1 LRKNPPMSNHKY
13 SIITVC
19 LNAITHIHR
28 TAESLTQ
35 QNYTNFEW
43 IVIDGGSTD
52 GTLDILEEYKD
63 LISVLV
69 SEPDKG
75 IYDAMNKGILHAK
88 GQDLL
93 FLNAGDSLY
102 DPKTLS
108 SLDRSSNF
116 ELIVGNL
123 FLTQTRTVRESPQL
137 LPRDFLLKVMLPH
150 QATFFNRDIFDKYG
164 YFDTSYR
171 IAGDYEMFSRLIQKY
186 KVSYTHVPDIIAN
199 FDETGISSNDN
210 FRHLRKKE
218 NHRVRWKYFP
228 RYRYSLKSIRQVV
241 RNFTK

>member
-1 LRKNPPMSNHKY
+1 MNKPHY
-13 SIITVC
+13 SIVTVS
-19 LNAITHIHR
+19 LNSAKEIES
-28 TAESLTQ
+28 TAGSIKQ
-35 QNYTNFEW
+35 QNYSNFEW

-52 GTLDILEEYKD
+52 GTLDILEEDKD

-69 SEPDKG
+69 SKPDKG

-88 GQDLL
+88 GQYLL
-93 FLNAGDSLY
+93 FLNAGDSFHENY
-102 DPKTLS
+102 TLS
-108 SLDRSSNF
+108 SLDHSSNS

-123 FLTQTRTVRESPQL
+123 FFTQSESVRESPQL
-137 LPRDFLLKVMLPH
+137 LPKDYLLKEMLPH
-150 QATFFNRDIFDKYG
+150 QATFFRRDIFDQYG
-164 YFDTSYR
+164 RFDTSYR
-171 IAGDYEMFSRLIQKY
+171 IAGDYEMFSRLIQKF
-186 KVSYTHVPDIIAN
+186 KVSYTHVPNIIAN

>member
-1 LRKNPPMSNHKY
+1 MSNHKY

-199 FDETGISSNDN
+199 FDETGISSNDI

>member
-1 LRKNPPMSNHKY
+1 MNKPHY
-13 SIITVC
+13 SIVTVS
-19 LNAITHIHR
+19 LNSAKEIES
-28 TAESLTQ
+28 TAGSIKQ
-35 QNYTNFEW
+35 QNYSNFEW

-123 FLTQTRTVRESPQL
+123 FFTQSESVRESPQL
-137 LPRDFLLKVMLPH
+137 LPKDYLLKEMLPH
-150 QATFFNRDIFDKYG
+150 QATFFRRDIFDQYG
-164 YFDTSYR
+164 RFDTSYR